1 VDSVVLTIVSPFTA
15 VGVFYLLNRSAINA
29 LSKKIDEMAL
39 ERIRDEATR
48 RDTEKELRS
57 KIDDLSERISRMEGK
72 ANNK

>member
-29 LSKKIDEMAL
+29 LSQKRDEMRL
-39 ERIRDEATR
+39 ERIRDEASR
-48 RDTEKELRS
+48 RDIERELRAR
-57 KIDDLSERISRMEGK
+57 IDDLSERISRMEGK